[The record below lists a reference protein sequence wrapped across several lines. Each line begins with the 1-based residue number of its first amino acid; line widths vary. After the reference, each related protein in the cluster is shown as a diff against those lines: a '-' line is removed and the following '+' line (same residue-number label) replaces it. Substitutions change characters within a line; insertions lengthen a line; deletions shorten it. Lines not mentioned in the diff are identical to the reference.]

1 MALSWSQQPTV
12 LFSIRQNN
20 TWTIRCFVFETNDP
34 ATQCKILKIVGFLHT
49 KVEGRRVEE
58 FPQFHSYCILFST
71 FQPTITGTVSTV
83 VVHYGKHNF
92 GITSIGKHPFCIIHL
107 LTNHF
112 ANVFECFHFQNW
124 FPNELSFS
132 ILVLFGNVLS
142 FSKCA
147 RFCERFFFFL
157 FPKNTIVH
165 KILYIR
171 YK

>member
-1 MALSWSQQPTV
+1 M
-12 LFSIRQNN
+12 
-20 TWTIRCFVFETNDP
+20 
-34 ATQCKILKIVGFLHT
+34 
-49 KVEGRRVEE
+49 EE

-83 VVHYGKHNF
+83 VVHYGKHTF

-112 ANVFECFHFQNW
+112 ANVFDCFHFQNW

-147 RFCERFFFFL
+147 RFCERFFSFFQKTQL
-157 FPKNTIVH
+157 YT
-165 KILYIR
+165 KICTFATNSLTDEVVNKQRNIYR
-171 YK
+171 KVTLVMLSS